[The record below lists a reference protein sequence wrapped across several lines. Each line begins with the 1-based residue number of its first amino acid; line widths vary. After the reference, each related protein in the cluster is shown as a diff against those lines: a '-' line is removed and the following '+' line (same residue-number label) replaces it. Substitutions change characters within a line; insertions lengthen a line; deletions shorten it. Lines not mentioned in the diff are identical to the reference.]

1 MPFGIIWLVFSVI
14 YSLLEKGIL
23 GNLDHY
29 PSTGNPYTFVQNIL
43 ITPASALIAG
53 LLIGTCEIL
62 LFNKWFLKKSFTK
75 KIVYKSL
82 IYLATIISFLMAT
95 SLIAQSVE
103 LNVSIFNKQV
113 WNYAMAFLFSFAL
126 LSVVVYMAS
135 IIVISLFYS
144 EVSDNIGH
152 NVLNNF
158 FTGKYHTPTEE
169 ERIFMFLD
177 MRSSSAIAENLGH
190 VKYFE
195 MLREYYSDMSESIIE
210 HSGEIYQYVG
220 DEIIVSWRLASGQ
233 KDNNCIR
240 CFFAIQAAFKKQHN
254 KYTERFGVL
263 PGFKA
268 GLHVG
273 KVTTGELGDLKKE
286 ITFTGDVLNTTSR
299 IQGLCNVNRVDLII
313 SGDLKHRL
321 NLQPQ
326 FEIISLGETELRGKE
341 EKIELFS
348 VRPRFIEERTF

>member
-1 MPFGIIWLVFSVI
+1 
-14 YSLLEKGIL
+14 
-23 GNLDHY
+23 
-29 PSTGNPYTFVQNIL
+29 
-43 ITPASALIAG
+43 
-53 LLIGTCEIL
+53 
-62 LFNKWFLKKSFTK
+62 
-75 KIVYKSL
+75 
-82 IYLATIISFLMAT
+82 
-95 SLIAQSVE
+95 
-103 LNVSIFNKQV
+103 
-113 WNYAMAFLFSFAL
+113 
-126 LSVVVYMAS
+126 
-135 IIVISLFYS
+135 
-144 EVSDNIGH
+144 
-152 NVLNNF
+152 
-158 FTGKYHTPTEE
+158 
-169 ERIFMFLD
+169 

-240 CFFAIQAAFKKQHN
+240 CFFAIQAAFKKQQN
-254 KYTERFGVL
+254 KYIERFGVL

-299 IQGLCNVNRVDLII
+299 IQGLCNANRVDLII

-321 NLQPQ
+321 NLQPPL
-326 FEIISLGETELRGKE
+326 EIISLGETELRGKE

-348 VRPRFIEERTF
+348 VRMK